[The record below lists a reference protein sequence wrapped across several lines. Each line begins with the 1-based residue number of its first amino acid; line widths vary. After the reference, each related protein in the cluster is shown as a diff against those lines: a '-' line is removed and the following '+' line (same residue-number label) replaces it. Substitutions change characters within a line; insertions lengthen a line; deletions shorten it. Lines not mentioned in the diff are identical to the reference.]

1 MSEVEWRKAASDDV
15 QRISRNLAEEH
26 PTAAHRV
33 VRNLLLAGERFAVFP
48 RRGRP
53 GSVAGTRELV
63 AVRTYVIVYRVEDDL
78 VTTVRIWHAAQDR
91 P

>member
-1 MSEVEWRKAASDDV
+1 MKVEWRKAASADV
-15 QRISRNLAEEH
+15 RRISRNLAEEN
-26 PTAAHRV
+26 PTAARRV
-33 VRNLLLAGERFAVFP
+33 ARDLLLAGESLALFP

-78 VTTVRIWHAAQDR
+78 VTIVRIWHAA
-91 P
+91 